1 MALTCDNHGDKRSK
15 GAINTLR
22 AADLRRQANMSETN
36 HGREIVTS
44 QAFDTIRKTDGNGE
58 SWSARDLQPVLG
70 YDTWR
75 RFEDSIDR
83 AKVACANSEHD
94 VSSHF
99 AGSDKIN
106 DLGYQHKD
114 YRLTRYACYLIAMNG
129 DPRKPEIAR
138 AQTYFAVK
146 TREAEVAAVPSMRL
160 PQNFSEALRLAADE
174 YDARVIAEAKVAE
187 LEPAANS
194 WNTLATASGDLAV
207 ADAAKILSRDP
218 NIRLGRDRLFTVL
231 RDLGWCFRQRGDNRH
246 RSYQKAIDAG
256 WLMELTTSHYDMRT
270 GELVL
275 DVPQIRVTVKGLH
288 RLHQQLGGTA
298 RLALDAAPSEHLF

>member
-1 MALTCDNHGDKRSK
+1 
-15 GAINTLR
+15 
-22 AADLRRQANMSETN
+22 MSETN

-44 QAFDTIRKTDGNGE
+44 QAFDTIRKTDANGE
-58 SWSARDLQPVLG
+58 SWSARDLQSVLG

-160 PQNFSEALRLAADE
+160 PENFSEALRLAADQ

-194 WNTLATASGDLAV
+194 WETLASGTGDYSV

-218 NIRLGRDRLFTVL
+218 RIKLGQQRLFTHLTDLHWLYRQPGDQRL
-231 RDLGWCFRQRGDNRH
+231 RV
-246 RSYQKAIDAG
+246 YQTAIERG
-256 WLMELTTSHYDMRT
+256 WLSELPATHYHPRT
-270 GELVL
+270 GVLVV
-275 DVPQIRVTVKGLH
+275 DAPQVRVTVKGLQ
-288 RLHQQLGGTA
+288 RLHQQFGGES
-298 RLALDAAPSEHLF
+298 RLALPAPVERLF